1 MKPIQQL
8 EQIANQWRSS
18 KNNETAQDAV
28 ITAAREF
35 LKRNLS
41 DYEKDEVNDFYDFRA
56 NDSVGLLCFVDRH
69 GKNFRRVKVKKFTK
83 KDGSL
88 TAYALACG
96 YVEEETKNNESV
108 RLYQENTAY
117 CLRSSVA
124 IDGVKYWC
132 YHPGLETG
140 AYGKASKQFKKIAK
154 MIKKGE

>member
-1 MKPIQQL
+1 MRPIQQL

-69 GKNFRRVKVKKFTK
+69 GKRRWQAFFDDTQDGIQCNLKQALRAEEWWQPEFDDIDFSQKV
-83 KDGSL
+83 
-88 TAYALACG
+88 
-96 YVEEETKNNESV
+96 E
-108 RLYQENTAY
+108 
-117 CLRSSVA
+117 
-124 IDGVKYWC
+124 
-132 YHPGLETG
+132 
-140 AYGKASKQFKKIAK
+140 
-154 MIKKGE
+154 